1 MTRGAPISPR
11 RGRETSPAP
20 RWVFWVARSRV
31 ATGFVVAAAAFW
43 LARPSGW
50 SLALGAALGLAGAC
64 LRGWAAGH
72 LEKGTEVTTSG
83 PYRWMRHPLYVGST
97 LLGLGFAVAARHP
110 AAAVLTA
117 LYLAVS
123 LSLAARFEETRL
135 RAEFGAVY
143 VRYAQ
148 GTGVDADRRWS
159 MARAA
164 RNREGQA
171 LAGALAALALLGLKA
186 LLAS

>member
-1 MTRGAPISPR
+1 MTQGAPVPSR
-11 RGRETSPAP
+11 RGGGASPAP
-20 RWVFWVARSRV
+20 RWVFRVVRSRV
-31 ATGFVVAAAAFW
+31 AVGFAVAAAAFW

-50 SLALGAALGLAGAC
+50 SLVLGAALGLAGAC

-83 PYRWMRHPLYVGST
+83 PYRWMRHPLYAGST

-110 AAAVLTA
+110 AAAALTI

-123 LSLAARFEETRL
+123 LPLAARFEETRL
-135 RAEFGAVY
+135 RAEFGDLY
-143 VRYAQ
+143 DRYAQ
-148 GTGVDADRRWS
+148 GTGGAADRRWS

-164 RNREGQA
+164 GNREGRA

-186 LLAS
+186 LLAG